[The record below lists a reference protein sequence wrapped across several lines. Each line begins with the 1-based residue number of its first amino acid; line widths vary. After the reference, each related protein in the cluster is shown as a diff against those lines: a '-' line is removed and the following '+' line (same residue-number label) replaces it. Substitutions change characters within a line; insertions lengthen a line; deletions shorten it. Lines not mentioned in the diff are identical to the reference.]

1 MKAMLGYLYVI
12 TLLSCGTAFLQRTS
26 ITQSKL
32 SYPNRVVKR
41 INQQEGVTE
50 LARFGLLQS
59 PFESPFESPLE
70 SPLESSTSLQSMV
83 PIADVFSTSV
93 AAATTGVNTLTG
105 FDTSVI
111 MAETEAWV
119 APVALGGDI
128 FLCNGGTLWRNAEV
142 ARTFRRAQG
151 FRRFSYVRVN
161 SRVAHVGLDDGAGP
175 AVPHG
180 GCMGKGRTGWLTPTP
195 PEPLARW
202 VETPAHKAAHTEG

>member
-1 MKAMLGYLYVI
+1 MKTMLGYLYVI

-32 SYPNRVVKR
+32 SYPNRVFKR

-59 PFESPFESPLE
+59 PFESPLE
-70 SPLESSTSLQSMV
+70 SPSESSTSLQSMV

-105 FDTSVI
+105 FDTGFDTSVI

-128 FLCNGGTLWRNAEV
+128 FLNALSFLMLCRGTMDAEKWV
-142 ARTFRRAQG
+142 AKNCA
-151 FRRFSYVRVN
+151 
-161 SRVAHVGLDDGAGP
+161 
-175 AVPHG
+175 
-180 GCMGKGRTGWLTPTP
+180 
-195 PEPLARW
+195 
-202 VETPAHKAAHTEG
+202 